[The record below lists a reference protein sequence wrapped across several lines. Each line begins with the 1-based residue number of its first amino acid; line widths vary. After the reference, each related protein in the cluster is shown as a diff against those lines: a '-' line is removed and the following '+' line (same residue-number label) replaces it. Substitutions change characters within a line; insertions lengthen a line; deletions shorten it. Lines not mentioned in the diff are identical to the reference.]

1 MSVLE
6 IIEKKKHGESL
17 AKEEIENTIAGYLS
31 GEVKD
36 YQMSALLMAIYF
48 SGMDKDEIAQ
58 LTRTI
63 IDSGD
68 TVDLS
73 SIRGTVVDKHSTG
86 GVGDTTTLIIGPIL
100 SAYGL
105 PFGKMSGRGLGH
117 TGGTLDKLESIPGLR
132 VDLSMDEIVSST
144 NAIGMAVAGQTANI
158 TPADKKLYALRD
170 ATATVDSIP
179 LIASSIMSKK
189 LAIHGD
195 CLLLDVKVG
204 DGAFMKDKESARVLA
219 ETMVTIG
226 EAFGRKTLAILTAME
241 EPLGRAVGN
250 ALEVEEAI
258 ATLKGQGPED
268 LTELCI
274 TLSTKLIHLA
284 EGGDMETIREKVKAL
299 IANGKALEKFRAFV
313 KNQGGDD
320 AVIDDPTIFPQA
332 KRSFDVISE
341 TEGYLNHLPA
351 HEIGIISR
359 DLGAGRVTMDD
370 DLDMAAGVYLHKKRG
385 DLVKKGEVLATFYGG
400 KSRPFEELAE
410 RFLSIARFS
419 DEPVFVEPLII
430 DEVYYGHK

>member
-6 IIEKKKHGESL
+6 VIEKKKHGDALS
-17 AKEEIENTIAGYLS
+17 KDEIESTIAGYLS
-31 GEVKD
+31 GAVKD

-48 SGMDKDEIAQ
+48 SGMDGNEIAD

-63 IDSGD
+63 IESGE

-73 SIRGTVVDKHSTG
+73 SIKGTVVDKHSTG

-117 TGGTLDKLESIPGLR
+117 TGGTLDKLESIPGMS
-132 VDLSMDEIVSST
+132 VDLSMDEIVAST

-204 DGAFMKDKESARVLA
+204 DGAFMKDKESARELA
-219 ETMVTIG
+219 ETMVHIG
-226 EAFGRKTLAILTAME
+226 ETFGRKTLAILTAME

-258 ATLKGQGPED
+258 ATLKGEGPED
-268 LTELCI
+268 LTDLCVF
-274 TLSTKLIHLA
+274 LSTKLIHLA
-284 EGGDMETIREKVKAL
+284 EGGDEKAIEKKVEAL
-299 IANGKALEKFRAFV
+299 IESGKALDKLRAFI

-320 AVIDDPTIFPQA
+320 GVIDDFSVFPQA
-332 KRSFDVISE
+332 EKTFDVISD
-341 TEGYLNHLPA
+341 TEGYLSQLPA
-351 HEIGIISR
+351 HEVGIISR

-370 DLDMAAGVYLHKKRG
+370 ELDMAAGVYLHKKRG
-385 DLVKKGEVLATFYGG
+385 DYVKKGDILATFYGG
-400 KSRPFEELAE
+400 KNRLMEELAR
-410 RFLSIARFS
+410 RFLAIVSFS
-419 DEPVFVEPLII
+419 EEPVPAAPLII
-430 DEVYYGHK
+430 DEVYHGH

>member
-6 IIEKKKHGESL
+6 VIEKKKHGEVL
-17 AKEEIENTIAGYLS
+17 AKEEIETTIAGYLS
-31 GEVKD
+31 GAVKD

-48 SGMDKDEIAQ
+48 SGMEGEEISH

-63 IDSGD
+63 IDSGE

-73 SIRGTVVDKHSTG
+73 SIKGTVVDKHSTG

-117 TGGTLDKLESIPGLR
+117 TGGTLDKLESIPGLS
-132 VDLSMDEIVSST
+132 VDLSMDEIVDAT
-144 NAIGMAVAGQTANI
+144 NAIGMAIAGQTANI

-204 DGAFMKDKESARVLA
+204 DGAFMKDKESARELA
-219 ETMVTIG
+219 KTMVHIG
-226 EAFGRKTLAILTAME
+226 ETFGRKTLAILTAME

-258 ATLKGQGPED
+258 ATLKGEGPED
-268 LTELCI
+268 LTTLCVF
-274 TLSTKLIHLA
+274 LSTKLIHLA
-284 EGGDMETIREKVKAL
+284 EGGDEKAIEKEVEEL
-299 IANGKALEKFRAFV
+299 IESGKALDKFRTFI
-313 KNQGGDD
+313 KNQGGDER
-320 AVIDDPTIFPQA
+320 VIDDFSLFPQA
-332 KRSFDVISE
+332 EKSFDVISE
-341 TEGYLNHLPA
+341 TEGYLSHMPA
-351 HEIGIISR
+351 HEVGIISR
-359 DLGAGRVTMDD
+359 DLGAGRVRMDD
-370 DLDMAAGVYLHKKRG
+370 ELDMAAGVYLHKKRG
-385 DLVKKGEVLATFYGG
+385 DYVKKGDVLATFYGG
-400 KSRPFEELAE
+400 KDRPMEALAR
-410 RFLSIARFS
+410 RFRAMTSFL
-419 DEPVFVEPLII
+419 DEPISATPLII
-430 DEVYYGHK
+430 DEVSYGH

>member
-6 IIEKKKHGESL
+6 VIEKKKHGEALS
-17 AKEEIENTIAGYLS
+17 KEEIESTIAGYLS
-31 GEVKD
+31 GAVKD

-48 SGMDKDEIAQ
+48 SGMDGDEIAH

-63 IDSGD
+63 IESGE

-73 SIRGTVVDKHSTG
+73 SIKGTVVDKQSTG
-86 GVGDTTTLIIGPIL
+86 GVGDTTTLIVGPIL

-117 TGGTLDKLESIPGLR
+117 TGGTLDKLESIPGMG
-132 VDLSMDEIVSST
+132 VDLSMDEIVAST

-204 DGAFMKDKESARVLA
+204 DGAFMKDKESARELA
-219 ETMVTIG
+219 ETMVHIG
-226 EAFGRKTLAILTAME
+226 ESFGRKTLAILTAME

-258 ATLKGQGPED
+258 ATLKGEGPED
-268 LTELCI
+268 LTALCVY
-274 TLSTKLIHLA
+274 LSTKLIHLA
-284 EGGDMETIREKVKAL
+284 EGGDEKAIEKKVKEL
-299 IANGKALEKFRAFV
+299 IESGKALDKLRAFI

-320 AVIDDPTIFPQA
+320 KVIDDFSVFPQA
-332 KRSFDVISE
+332 EKTFDVISD
-341 TEGYLNHLPA
+341 TEGYLSQLPA
-351 HEIGIISR
+351 HEVGIISR

-370 DLDMAAGVYLHKKRG
+370 ELDMAAGVYLHKKRG
-385 DLVKKGEVLATFYGG
+385 DYVEKGDVLATFYGG
-400 KSRPFEELAE
+400 KNRPMEELAR
-410 RFLSIARFS
+410 RFLAIVSFS
-419 DEPVFVEPLII
+419 EEPVPAAPLII
-430 DEVYYGHK
+430 DEVYHGH

>member
-6 IIEKKKHGESL
+6 VIEKKKHGEALS
-17 AKEEIENTIAGYLS
+17 KEEIESTIAGYLS
-31 GEVKD
+31 GAVKD

-48 SGMDKDEIAQ
+48 SGMEGDEIAH

-63 IDSGD
+63 IKSGE

-73 SIRGTVVDKHSTG
+73 SIKGTVVDKHSTG

-117 TGGTLDKLESIPGLR
+117 TGGTLDKLESIPGMG
-132 VDLSMDEIVSST
+132 VDLSMDEIVAST

-204 DGAFMKDKESARVLA
+204 DGAFMKDKESARKLA
-219 ETMVTIG
+219 ETMVHIG
-226 EAFGRKTLAILTAME
+226 ETFGRKTLAILTAME

-258 ATLKGQGPED
+258 ATLKGEGPED
-268 LTELCI
+268 LTTLCV

-284 EGGDMETIREKVKAL
+284 EGGDVKAIEKKVKEL
-299 IANGKALEKFRAFV
+299 IESGKALDKLRAFI

-320 AVIDDPTIFPQA
+320 RVIDDFSVFPQA
-332 KRSFDVISE
+332 EKTFDVISD

-351 HEIGIISR
+351 HQVGIISR

-370 DLDMAAGVYLHKKRG
+370 ELDMAAGIYLHKKRG
-385 DLVKKGEVLATFYGG
+385 DYVKKGDVLATFYGG
-400 KSRPFEELAE
+400 KNRPMEELAR
-410 RFLSIARFS
+410 RFLAIVSFS
-419 DEPVFVEPLII
+419 EEPVPAVPLII
-430 DEVYYGHK
+430 DEVYHGH

>member
-6 IIEKKKHGESL
+6 VIEKKKHGEALS
-17 AKEEIENTIAGYLS
+17 KDEIESTIAGYLS
-31 GEVKD
+31 GAVKD

-48 SGMDKDEIAQ
+48 SGMDGNEIAD

-63 IDSGD
+63 IESGE

-73 SIRGTVVDKHSTG
+73 SIKGTVVDKHSTG

-117 TGGTLDKLESIPGLR
+117 TGGTLDKLESIPGMS
-132 VDLSMDEIVSST
+132 VDLSMDEIVAST

-204 DGAFMKDKESARVLA
+204 EGAFMKDKESARELA
-219 ETMVTIG
+219 ETMVHIG
-226 EAFGRKTLAILTAME
+226 ETFGRKTLAILTAME
-241 EPLGRAVGN
+241 EPLGCAVGN

-258 ATLKGQGPED
+258 ATLKGEGPED
-268 LTELCI
+268 LTALCVF
-274 TLSTKLIHLA
+274 LSTKLIHLA
-284 EGGDMETIREKVKAL
+284 EGGDEKAIEKKVGAL
-299 IANGKALEKFRAFV
+299 IESGKALDKFRAFI

-320 AVIDDPTIFPQA
+320 KVIDDFSVFPQA
-332 KRSFDVISE
+332 EKTFDVISD
-341 TEGYLNHLPA
+341 TEGYLSHLPA
-351 HEIGIISR
+351 HEVGIISR
-359 DLGAGRVTMDD
+359 DLGAGRVSMDD
-370 DLDMAAGVYLHKKRG
+370 ELDMAAGVYLHKKRG
-385 DLVKKGEVLATFYGG
+385 DYVEKGDVLATFYGG
-400 KSRPFEELAE
+400 KNRPMEELAR
-410 RFLSIARFS
+410 RFLAIVSFS
-419 DEPVFVEPLII
+419 EEPVPAAPLII
-430 DEVYYGHK
+430 DEVYHGH

>member
-6 IIEKKKHGESL
+6 VIEKKKHGEALS
-17 AKEEIENTIAGYLS
+17 KEEIESTIAGYLS
-31 GEVKD
+31 GAVKD

-48 SGMDKDEIAQ
+48 SGMNGDEIAH

-63 IDSGD
+63 IESGE

-73 SIRGTVVDKHSTG
+73 SIKGTVVDKHSTG

-117 TGGTLDKLESIPGLR
+117 TGGTLDKLESIPGMS
-132 VDLSMDEIVSST
+132 VDLSMDEIVAST

-204 DGAFMKDKESARVLA
+204 DGAFMKDKESARELA
-219 ETMVTIG
+219 ETMVHIG
-226 EAFGRKTLAILTAME
+226 ETFGRKTLAILTAME

-258 ATLKGQGPED
+258 ATLKGEGPGD
-268 LTELCI
+268 LTALCVF
-274 TLSTKLIHLA
+274 LSTKLIHLA
-284 EGGDMETIREKVKAL
+284 EGGDEKAIEKKVEAL
-299 IANGKALEKFRAFV
+299 IESGKALDKLRAFI

-320 AVIDDPTIFPQA
+320 KVIDDFSVFPQA
-332 KRSFDVISE
+332 EKTFDVISD

-351 HEIGIISR
+351 HEVGIISR

-370 DLDMAAGVYLHKKRG
+370 ELDMAAGVYLHKKRG
-385 DLVKKGEVLATFYGG
+385 DYVKKGDVLATFYGG
-400 KSRPFEELAE
+400 KNRPMEELTR
-410 RFLSIARFS
+410 RFLAIVSFS
-419 DEPVFVEPLII
+419 EEPVPAAPLII
-430 DEVYYGHK
+430 DEVYHGH

>member
-6 IIEKKKHGESL
+6 VIEKKKHGDALS
-17 AKEEIENTIAGYLS
+17 KDEIESTIAGYLS
-31 GEVKD
+31 GAVKD

-48 SGMDKDEIAQ
+48 SGMDGNEIAD

-63 IDSGD
+63 IESGE

-73 SIRGTVVDKHSTG
+73 SIKGTVVDKHSTG

-117 TGGTLDKLESIPGLR
+117 TGGTLDKLESIPGMS
-132 VDLSMDEIVSST
+132 VDLSMDEIVAST

-204 DGAFMKDKESARVLA
+204 DGAFMKDKESARELA
-219 ETMVTIG
+219 ETMVHIG
-226 EAFGRKTLAILTAME
+226 ETFGRKTLAILTAME

-258 ATLKGQGPED
+258 ATLKGEGPED
-268 LTELCI
+268 LTDLCVF
-274 TLSTKLIHLA
+274 LSTKLIHLA
-284 EGGDMETIREKVKAL
+284 EGGDEKAIEKKVEAL
-299 IANGKALEKFRAFV
+299 IESGKALDKLRAFI

-320 AVIDDPTIFPQA
+320 KVIDDFSVFPQA
-332 KRSFDVISE
+332 EKTFDVISD
-341 TEGYLNHLPA
+341 TEGYLSQLPA
-351 HEIGIISR
+351 HEVGIISR

-370 DLDMAAGVYLHKKRG
+370 ELDMAAGVYLHKKRG
-385 DLVKKGEVLATFYGG
+385 DYVKKGDILATFYGG
-400 KSRPFEELAE
+400 KNRLMEELAR
-410 RFLSIARFS
+410 RFLAIVSFS
-419 DEPVFVEPLII
+419 EEPVPAAPLII
-430 DEVYYGHK
+430 DEVYHGH

>member
-6 IIEKKKHGESL
+6 VIEKKKHGESL
-17 AKEEIENTIAGYLS
+17 TKEEIENTIAGYLS

-68 TVDLS
+68 TVNLS

-86 GVGDTTTLIIGPIL
+86 GVGDTTTLIVGPIL

-204 DGAFMKDKESARVLA
+204 DGAFMKDKESARALA

-241 EPLGRAVGN
+241 EPLGRTVGN

-284 EGGDMETIREKVKAL
+284 EGGDMGSIREKVEAL

-320 AVIDDPTIFPQA
+320 AVIDDPSIFPQA
-332 KRSFDVISE
+332 EMSFDVISE
-341 TEGYLNHLPA
+341 TEGYLSHLPA

-370 DLDMAAGVYLHKKRG
+370 ELDMAAGVYLHKKRS
-385 DLVKKGEVLATFYGG
+385 DRVKKGEVLATFYGG
-400 KSRPFEELAE
+400 KNRPFEELAE

-419 DEPVFVEPLII
+419 DEPVSVEPLII

>member
-6 IIEKKKHGESL
+6 VIEKKKHGEALS
-17 AKEEIENTIAGYLS
+17 KDEIESTIAGYLS
-31 GEVKD
+31 GAVKD

-48 SGMDKDEIAQ
+48 SGMNGDEIAH

-63 IDSGD
+63 IESGE

-73 SIRGTVVDKHSTG
+73 SIKGTVVDKHSTG

-117 TGGTLDKLESIPGLR
+117 TGGTLDKLESIPGMS
-132 VDLSMDEIVSST
+132 VDLSMDEIVAST

-204 DGAFMKDKESARVLA
+204 DGAFMKDKESARELA
-219 ETMVTIG
+219 ETMVHIG
-226 EAFGRKTLAILTAME
+226 ETFGRKTLAILTAME

-258 ATLKGQGPED
+258 ATLKGEGPED
-268 LTELCI
+268 LTALCVY
-274 TLSTKLIHLA
+274 LSTKLIHLA
-284 EGGDMETIREKVKAL
+284 EGGDEKAIEKKVKEL
-299 IANGKALEKFRAFV
+299 IESGKALDKLRAFI

-320 AVIDDPTIFPQA
+320 RVIDDFSVFPQA
-332 KRSFDVISE
+332 EKTFDVISD

-351 HEIGIISR
+351 HEVGIISR
-359 DLGAGRVTMDD
+359 DLGAGRVSMDD
-370 DLDMAAGVYLHKKRG
+370 ELDMAAGVYLHKKRG
-385 DLVKKGEVLATFYGG
+385 DYVKKGDVLATFYGG
-400 KSRPFEELAE
+400 KNRPMEELAR
-410 RFLSIARFS
+410 RFLAIVSFS
-419 DEPVFVEPLII
+419 EEPVFAAPLII
-430 DEVYYGHK
+430 DEVYHGH

>member
-6 IIEKKKHGESL
+6 VIEKKKHGEALS
-17 AKEEIENTIAGYLS
+17 KEEIESTIAGYLS
-31 GEVKD
+31 GAVKD

-48 SGMDKDEIAQ
+48 SGMDGDEIAD

-63 IDSGD
+63 IESGE

-73 SIRGTVVDKHSTG
+73 SIKGTVVDKHSTG

-117 TGGTLDKLESIPGLR
+117 TGGTLDKLESIPGMS
-132 VDLSMDEIVSST
+132 VDLSMDEIVAST

-204 DGAFMKDKESARVLA
+204 DGAFMKDKESARKLA
-219 ETMVTIG
+219 ETMVHIG
-226 EAFGRKTLAILTAME
+226 ETFGRKTLAILTAME

-258 ATLKGQGPED
+258 ATLKGEGPED
-268 LTELCI
+268 LTALCVF
-274 TLSTKLIHLA
+274 LSTKLIHLA
-284 EGGDMETIREKVKAL
+284 EGGDD
-299 IANGKALEKFRAFV
+299 G
-313 KNQGGDD
+313 
-320 AVIDDPTIFPQA
+320 VIDDFSVFPQPE
-332 KRSFDVISE
+332 KTFDVISD
-341 TEGYLNHLPA
+341 TEGYLSQLPA
-351 HEIGIISR
+351 HEVGIISR

-370 DLDMAAGVYLHKKRG
+370 ELDMAAGVYLHKKRG
-385 DLVKKGEVLATFYGG
+385 DYVEKGDVLATFYGG
-400 KSRPFEELAE
+400 KNRPMEELAH
-410 RFLSIARFS
+410 RFLAIVSFS
-419 DEPVFVEPLII
+419 EEPVPAAPLII
-430 DEVYYGHK
+430 DEVYHGH

>member
-6 IIEKKKHGESL
+6 VIEKKKHGEALS
-17 AKEEIENTIAGYLS
+17 KDEIESTIAGYLS
-31 GEVKD
+31 GTVKD

-48 SGMDKDEIAQ
+48 SGTDGNEIAD

-63 IDSGD
+63 IESGE

-73 SIRGTVVDKHSTG
+73 SIKGTVVDKHSTG

-117 TGGTLDKLESIPGLR
+117 TGGTLDKLESIPGMS
-132 VDLSMDEIVSST
+132 VDLSMDEIVAST

-204 DGAFMKDKESARVLA
+204 DGAFMKDKESARELA
-219 ETMVTIG
+219 ETMVHIG
-226 EAFGRKTLAILTAME
+226 ETFGRKTLAILTAME
-241 EPLGRAVGN
+241 EPLGCAVGN

-258 ATLKGQGPED
+258 ATLKGEGPED
-268 LTELCI
+268 LTDLCVF
-274 TLSTKLIHLA
+274 LSTKLIHLA
-284 EGGDMETIREKVKAL
+284 EGGDEKAIEKKVKEL
-299 IANGKALEKFRAFV
+299 IESGKALDKLRAFI

-320 AVIDDPTIFPQA
+320 GVIDDFSVFPQA
-332 KRSFDVISE
+332 EKTFDVISD
-341 TEGYLNHLPA
+341 TEGYLSHLPA
-351 HEIGIISR
+351 HEVGIISR
-359 DLGAGRVTMDD
+359 DLGAGRVSMDD
-370 DLDMAAGVYLHKKRG
+370 ELDMAAGVYLHKKRG
-385 DLVKKGEVLATFYGG
+385 DYVEKGDVLATFYGG
-400 KSRPFEELAE
+400 KNRPMEELAR
-410 RFLSIARFS
+410 RFLAIVSFS
-419 DEPVFVEPLII
+419 EEPVPAAPLII
-430 DEVYYGHK
+430 DEVYHGH

>member
-6 IIEKKKHGESL
+6 VIEKKKHGESL
-17 AKEEIENTIAGYLS
+17 SKEEIENTIAGYLS

-63 IDSGD
+63 IDSGE

-117 TGGTLDKLESIPGLR
+117 TGGTLDKLESIPGMS
-132 VDLSMDEIVSST
+132 VDLSMDEIVAST

-204 DGAFMKDKESARVLA
+204 DGAFMKDKESARELA
-219 ETMVTIG
+219 ETMVHIG
-226 EAFGRKTLAILTAME
+226 ETFGRKTLAILTAME

-258 ATLKGQGPED
+258 ATLKGEGPED
-268 LTELCI
+268 LTALCVF
-274 TLSTKLIHLA
+274 LSTKLIHLA
-284 EGGDMETIREKVKAL
+284 EGGDEKAIEKKVKEL
-299 IANGKALEKFRAFV
+299 IESGKALDKLRAFI

-320 AVIDDPTIFPQA
+320 KVIDDFSVFPQA
-332 KRSFDVISE
+332 EKTFDVISE
-341 TEGYLNHLPA
+341 TEGYLSHLPA
-351 HEIGIISR
+351 HEVGIISR

-370 DLDMAAGVYLHKKRG
+370 ELDMAAGVYLHKKRG
-385 DLVKKGEVLATFYGG
+385 DYVKKGDVLATFYGG
-400 KSRPFEELAE
+400 KNRPMEELAR
-410 RFLSIARFS
+410 RFLAIVSFS
-419 DEPVFVEPLII
+419 EESVPAAPLII
-430 DEVYYGHK
+430 DEVYHGH

>member
-6 IIEKKKHGESL
+6 VIEKKKHGEALS
-17 AKEEIENTIAGYLS
+17 KDEIESTIVGYLS
-31 GEVKD
+31 GAVKD

-48 SGMDKDEIAQ
+48 SGMNGDEITD

-63 IDSGD
+63 IESGE

-73 SIRGTVVDKHSTG
+73 SIKGTVVDKHSTG

-117 TGGTLDKLESIPGLR
+117 TGGTLDKLESIPGMS
-132 VDLSMDEIVSST
+132 VDLSMDEIVAST

-204 DGAFMKDKESARVLA
+204 DGAFMKDKESAHELA
-219 ETMVTIG
+219 ETMVHIG
-226 EAFGRKTLAILTAME
+226 ETFGRKTLAILTAME

-258 ATLKGQGPED
+258 ATLKGEGPED
-268 LTELCI
+268 LTDLCVY
-274 TLSTKLIHLA
+274 LSTKLIHLA
-284 EGGDMETIREKVKAL
+284 EGGDEKAIEKKVKEL
-299 IANGKALEKFRAFV
+299 IESGKALDKLRAFI

-320 AVIDDPTIFPQA
+320 KVIDDFSVFPLA
-332 KRSFDVISE
+332 EKTFDVISD
-341 TEGYLNHLPA
+341 TEGYLSHLPA
-351 HEIGIISR
+351 HEVGIISR

-370 DLDMAAGVYLHKKRG
+370 ELDMAAGVYLHKKRG
-385 DLVKKGEVLATFYGG
+385 DYVEKGDVLATFYGG
-400 KSRPFEELAE
+400 KNRPMEELAR
-410 RFLSIARFS
+410 RFLAIVSFS
-419 DEPVFVEPLII
+419 EEPVPAAPLII
-430 DEVYYGHK
+430 DEVYHGH

>member
-6 IIEKKKHGESL
+6 VIEKKKHGDALS
-17 AKEEIENTIAGYLS
+17 KDEIESTIAGYLS
-31 GEVKD
+31 GAVKD
-36 YQMSALLMAIYF
+36 YQMSALLMAMYF
-48 SGMDKDEIAQ
+48 SGMDGNEIAD

-63 IDSGD
+63 IESGE

-73 SIRGTVVDKHSTG
+73 SIKGTVVDKHSTG

-117 TGGTLDKLESIPGLR
+117 TGGTLDKLESIPGMS
-132 VDLSMDEIVSST
+132 VDLSMDEIVAST

-204 DGAFMKDKESARVLA
+204 DGAFMKDKESARELA
-219 ETMVTIG
+219 ETMVHIG
-226 EAFGRKTLAILTAME
+226 ETFGRKTLAILTAME

-250 ALEVEEAI
+250 AVEVEEAI
-258 ATLKGQGPED
+258 ATLKGEGPED
-268 LTELCI
+268 LTALCVF
-274 TLSTKLIHLA
+274 LSTKLIHLA
-284 EGGDMETIREKVKAL
+284 EGGDEKAIEKKVKEL
-299 IANGKALEKFRAFV
+299 IESGKALDKLRAFI

-320 AVIDDPTIFPQA
+320 KVIDDFSVFPQA
-332 KRSFDVISE
+332 EKTFDVISD
-341 TEGYLNHLPA
+341 TEGYLSQLPA
-351 HEIGIISR
+351 HEVGIISR

-370 DLDMAAGVYLHKKRG
+370 ELDMAAGVYLHKKRG
-385 DLVKKGEVLATFYGG
+385 DYVKKGDILATFYGG
-400 KSRPFEELAE
+400 KNRLMEELAR
-410 RFLSIARFS
+410 RFLAIVSFS
-419 DEPVFVEPLII
+419 EEPVPAAPLII
-430 DEVYYGHK
+430 DEVYHGH

>member
-6 IIEKKKHGESL
+6 VIEKKKHGEALS
-17 AKEEIENTIAGYLS
+17 KDEIESTIAGYLS
-31 GEVKD
+31 GAVKD

-48 SGMDKDEIAQ
+48 SGMDGNEIAD

-63 IDSGD
+63 IESGE

-73 SIRGTVVDKHSTG
+73 SIKGTVVDKHSTG

-117 TGGTLDKLESIPGLR
+117 TGGTLDKLESIPGMS
-132 VDLSMDEIVSST
+132 VDLSMDEIVAST
-144 NAIGMAVAGQTANI
+144 NAVGMAVAGQTANI

-204 DGAFMKDKESARVLA
+204 DGAFMKDKESARELA
-219 ETMVTIG
+219 ETMVHIG
-226 EAFGRKTLAILTAME
+226 ESFGRKTLAILTAME
-241 EPLGRAVGN
+241 EPLGCAVGN

-258 ATLKGQGPED
+258 ATLKGEGPED
-268 LTELCI
+268 LTALCVY
-274 TLSTKLIHLA
+274 LSTKLIHLA
-284 EGGDMETIREKVKAL
+284 EGGDEKAIEKKVEAL
-299 IANGKALEKFRAFV
+299 IENGKALDKLRAFI

-320 AVIDDPTIFPQA
+320 GVIDDFSVFPQA
-332 KRSFDVISE
+332 EKTFDVISD
-341 TEGYLNHLPA
+341 TEGYLSHLPA
-351 HEIGIISR
+351 HEVGIISR
-359 DLGAGRVTMDD
+359 DLGAGRVSMDD
-370 DLDMAAGVYLHKKRG
+370 ELDMAAGVYLHKKRG
-385 DLVKKGEVLATFYGG
+385 DYVEKGDVLATFYGG
-400 KSRPFEELAE
+400 KNRPMEELAR
-410 RFLSIARFS
+410 RFLAIVSFS
-419 DEPVFVEPLII
+419 EEPVPAAPLII
-430 DEVYYGHK
+430 DEVYHGH

>member
-6 IIEKKKHGESL
+6 VIEKKKHGEVL
-17 AKEEIENTIAGYLS
+17 AKEEIETTIAGYLS
-31 GEVKD
+31 GAVKD

-48 SGMDKDEIAQ
+48 SGMEGEEISH

-63 IDSGD
+63 IDSGE

-73 SIRGTVVDKHSTG
+73 SIKGTVVDKHSTG

-117 TGGTLDKLESIPGLR
+117 TGGTLDKLESIPGLS
-132 VDLSMDEIVSST
+132 VDLSMDEIVDAT
-144 NAIGMAVAGQTANI
+144 NAIGMAIAGQTANI

-204 DGAFMKDKESARVLA
+204 DGAFMKDKESARELA
-219 ETMVTIG
+219 KTMVHIG
-226 EAFGRKTLAILTAME
+226 ETFGRKTLAILTAME

-258 ATLKGQGPED
+258 ATLNGEGPED
-268 LTELCI
+268 LTTLCVF
-274 TLSTKLIHLA
+274 LSTKLIHLA
-284 EGGDMETIREKVKAL
+284 EGGDEKAIEKKVEEL
-299 IANGKALEKFRAFV
+299 IESGKALDKFRTFI
-313 KNQGGDD
+313 KNQGGDER
-320 AVIDDPTIFPQA
+320 VIDDFSLFPQA
-332 KRSFDVISE
+332 EKSFDVISE
-341 TEGYLNHLPA
+341 TEGYLSHMPA
-351 HEIGIISR
+351 HEVGIISR

-370 DLDMAAGVYLHKKRG
+370 TLDMGAGVYMHKKRG
-385 DLVKKGEVLATFYGG
+385 DYVKKGDVLATFYGG
-400 KSRPFEELAE
+400 KDRPMEELAR
-410 RFLSIARFS
+410 RFLEIVSFS
-419 DEPVFVEPLII
+419 EDAVAETPLII
-430 DEVYYGHK
+430 DEVSYGH

>member
-6 IIEKKKHGESL
+6 VIEKKKHGDALS
-17 AKEEIENTIAGYLS
+17 KDEIESTIAGYLS
-31 GEVKD
+31 GAVKD

-48 SGMDKDEIAQ
+48 SGMDGNEIAD

-63 IDSGD
+63 IESGE

-73 SIRGTVVDKHSTG
+73 SIKGTVVDKHSTG

-117 TGGTLDKLESIPGLR
+117 TGGTLDKLESIPGMS
-132 VDLSMDEIVSST
+132 VDLSMDEIVAST

-204 DGAFMKDKESARVLA
+204 DGAFMKDKESARELA
-219 ETMVTIG
+219 ETMVHIG
-226 EAFGRKTLAILTAME
+226 ETFGRKTLAILTAME
-241 EPLGRAVGN
+241 EPLGCAVGN

-258 ATLKGQGPED
+258 ATLKGEGPED
-268 LTELCI
+268 LTDLCVY
-274 TLSTKLIHLA
+274 LSTKLIHLA
-284 EGGDMETIREKVKAL
+284 EGGDEKAIEKKVEAL
-299 IANGKALEKFRAFV
+299 IESGNALDKLRVFI

-320 AVIDDPTIFPQA
+320 KVIDDFSVFPQA
-332 KRSFDVISE
+332 EKTFDVISD

-351 HEIGIISR
+351 HEVGIISR
-359 DLGAGRVTMDD
+359 DLGAGRVSMDD
-370 DLDMAAGVYLHKKRG
+370 ELDMAAGVYLHKKRG
-385 DLVKKGEVLATFYGG
+385 DYVEKGDVLATFYGG
-400 KSRPFEELAE
+400 KNRPMEELAR
-410 RFLSIARFS
+410 RFLAIVSFS
-419 DEPVFVEPLII
+419 EEPVFAAPLII
-430 DEVYYGHK
+430 DEVYHGH

>member
-6 IIEKKKHGESL
+6 VIEKKKHGEALS
-17 AKEEIENTIAGYLS
+17 KEEIESTIAGYLS
-31 GEVKD
+31 GAVKD

-48 SGMDKDEIAQ
+48 SGMDGNEIAD

-63 IDSGD
+63 IESGE

-117 TGGTLDKLESIPGLR
+117 TGGTLDKLESIPGMS
-132 VDLSMDEIVSST
+132 VDLSMDEIVAST

-204 DGAFMKDKESARVLA
+204 DGAFMKDKESARELA
-219 ETMVTIG
+219 ETMVHIG
-226 EAFGRKTLAILTAME
+226 ETFGRKTLAILTAME
-241 EPLGRAVGN
+241 EPLGCAVGN

-258 ATLKGQGPED
+258 ATLKGEGPED
-268 LTELCI
+268 LTDLCVY
-274 TLSTKLIHLA
+274 LSTNLIHLA
-284 EGGDMETIREKVKAL
+284 EGGDEKAIEKKVKEL
-299 IANGKALEKFRAFV
+299 IESRKALDKLRAFI

-320 AVIDDPTIFPQA
+320 GVIDDFSVFPQA
-332 KRSFDVISE
+332 EKTFDVISD

-351 HEIGIISR
+351 HEVGIISR
-359 DLGAGRVTMDD
+359 DLGAGRVSMDD
-370 DLDMAAGVYLHKKRG
+370 ELDMAAGVYLHKKRG
-385 DLVKKGEVLATFYGG
+385 DYVEKGDVLATFYGG
-400 KSRPFEELAE
+400 KNRPMEELAR
-410 RFLSIARFS
+410 RFLAIVSFS
-419 DEPVFVEPLII
+419 EEPVPAAPLII
-430 DEVYYGHK
+430 DEVYHGH

>member
-6 IIEKKKHGESL
+6 VIEKKKHGEALS
-17 AKEEIENTIAGYLS
+17 KEEIESTIAGYLS
-31 GEVKD
+31 GVVKD

-48 SGMDKDEIAQ
+48 SGMEGDEIAH
-58 LTRTI
+58 LTRTMI
-63 IDSGD
+63 ESGE

-144 NAIGMAVAGQTANI
+144 NTIGMAVAGQTANI

-204 DGAFMKDKESARVLA
+204 DGAFMKDKESARELA
-219 ETMVTIG
+219 ETMVHIG
-226 EAFGRKTLAILTAME
+226 ETFGRKTLAILTAME

-258 ATLKGQGPED
+258 ATLKGEGPED
-268 LTELCI
+268 LTDLCV

-284 EGGDMETIREKVKAL
+284 EGGDEHAIRKKVNDL
-299 IANGKALEKFRAFV
+299 IESGKALDKFRAFI
-313 KNQGGDD
+313 KNQGGDEK
-320 AVIDDPTIFPQA
+320 VIDDFSYFPPA
-332 KRSFDVISE
+332 ERVYDVISE
-341 TEGYLNHLPA
+341 TEGYLSHLPA
-351 HEIGIISR
+351 HEVGIISR

-370 DLDMAAGVYLHKKRG
+370 TLDMGAGVYLHKKRG
-385 DLVKKGEVLATFYGG
+385 DYVKKGDVLATFYGG
-400 KSRPFEELAE
+400 KDRPMEALAR
-410 RFLSIARFS
+410 RFMAIASFS
-419 DEPVFVEPLII
+419 KEPVPAAPLII
-430 DEVYYGHK
+430 DEVYYGL